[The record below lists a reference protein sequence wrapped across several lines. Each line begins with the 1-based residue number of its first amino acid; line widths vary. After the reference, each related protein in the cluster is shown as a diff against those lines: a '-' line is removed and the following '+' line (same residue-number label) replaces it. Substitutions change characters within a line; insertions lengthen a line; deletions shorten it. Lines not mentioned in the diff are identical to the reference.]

1 MRIAAR
7 MVGGG
12 DRFYQVV
19 FVGRA
24 ERAAEVVPTLF
35 PGSFRVLR

>member
-7 MVGGG
+7 LAIAG

-19 FVGRA
+19 LVGRA
-24 ERAAEVVPTLF
+24 ERAGAVDPTLF
-35 PGSFRVLR
+35 PGSFRLLP